1 MVSDLRPR
9 VEDSYMNY
17 LVSPRAEEAL
27 AFSQNVLSKEMLV
40 IIGRCRIKYR
50 GRAKSFLDFGDRLIV
65 VKKDGSLLVHRN
77 EKYTPVNWQPPGTRV
92 EYSIEGDAFVLSAVR
107 PNPPEKMMVEFK
119 EIQLMASA
127 SLEDEAEMR
136 ITGMERDFVEK
147 IIADPSCIEEGFR
160 LLREEKATYS
170 GSIDLYGV
178 DKEGNKVIVEV
189 KRSQASP
196 SAVMQ
201 LEAYINDF
209 KKKNKGAKIRGILI
223 APRIPPMVRRLLED
237 RGLEY
242 KELEYEFELAD
253 DKQKSLS
260 EY

>member
-1 MVSDLRPR
+1 
-9 VEDSYMNY
+9 MNY
-17 LVSPRAEEAL
+17 LVSPKPEEAL
-27 AFSQNVLSKEMLV
+27 AFSKNISPKDMLV
-40 IIGRCRIKYR
+40 ILGGCRIKYR

-65 VKKDGSLLVHRN
+65 VKRDGSVLVHRD

-92 EYSIEGDAFVLSAVR
+92 EYSIEEGSFVLSAVR
-107 PNPPEKMMVEFK
+107 PSPPEKMRVEFR
-119 EIQLMASA
+119 EIRFVASA
-127 SLEDEAEMR
+127 SLEDNAEMK

-147 IIADPSCIEEGFR
+147 IVQDPSCIEEGFR

-178 DKEGNKVIVEV
+178 DKDGNRVLIEV

-196 SAVMQ
+196 SAVIQ

-209 KKKNKGAKIRGILI
+209 KKKNPGAKLRGILV
-223 APRIPPMVRRLLED
+223 APKIPQMVKRLLED

-242 KELEYEFELAD
+242 RELEYQFELAD
-253 DKQKSLS
+253 DKQKGLD